1 MTLSAVIHFILVA
14 FINVW
19 VIRGFYEST
28 QFDFEVDELG
38 MITDKPDPDSKMIL
52 WRVRA
57 FALKAGWFGSPI
69 TLCPTCMASIH
80 SIYVYLPF
88 IGFDTLHPVQA
99 AMKYA
104 TYIFLVAG
112 GSAYLS
118 KQFDHR

>member
-1 MTLSAVIHFILVA
+1 MNLTDTIQFIIVA

-38 MITDKPDPDSKMIL
+38 MITSKPDPDSKMIL

-57 FALKAGWFGSPI
+57 FALKAGWIGSPI

-80 SIYVYLPF
+80 STYIYLPF
-88 IGFDTLHPVQA
+88 IGFDTCNIVQA
-99 AMKYA
+99 AVKYA
-104 TYIFLVAG
+104 AYIFMVAG

>member
-1 MTLSAVIHFILVA
+1 MTLLDTALFILVA

-38 MITDKPDPDSKMIL
+38 MITNKPDPDSKMIL

-57 FALKAGWFGSPI
+57 FALKAGWIGSPI
-69 TLCPTCMASIH
+69 TLCPTCMASLH
-80 SIYVYLPF
+80 STYIYLPF
-88 IGFDTLHPVQA
+88 IGFDTVHPVQA
-99 AMKYA
+99 ALKYA
-104 TYIFLVAG
+104 AYIFMVAG

-118 KQFDHR
+118 KQFDNR